1 MFRIIISTVLVGLFF
16 LGCET
21 KRQNFEPE
29 KVAGSVRYDGTLPA
43 SISDVSRYGAT
54 LANGQIITKAGLGK
68 VRLPEGYGL
77 LGEFDERFIAASA
90 CGKLLVLDA
99 TGATVFEYTFEHT
112 VASASVD
119 NNTLA
124 VVDASNRLSL
134 IDMETRTVRYSH
146 KQDNV
151 YALDSR
157 IAAPYFLSSLV
168 LFPTLDGKVVI
179 VDRESATLVRDVV
192 ISSEQFFNNVIFLD
206 VVADRMVVATSKRVI
221 SINPNATVFL
231 DADVKD
237 VIVLENRV
245 FVFTK
250 DGRVMLADADLNV
263 LKERKF
269 PFAVFSGV
277 MHGEFVYVV
286 EKGGY
291 LIATDLDLTTVNV
304 YKLPDEINAPTFVTH
319 KTVFVD
325 NRSFTLNHQ

>member
-1 MFRIIISTVLVGLFF
+1 MFRTIVSMVLVALVF

-29 KVAGSVRYDGTLPA
+29 KIAGSVRYDGTLSSA
-43 SISDVSRYGAT
+43 IVDVSRYGAT
-54 LANGQIITKAGLGK
+54 LENGQVITRTGLGK
-68 VRLPEGYGL
+68 VVLPKEYGF
-77 LGEFDERFIAASA
+77 LGEFDGKLIAAHPD
-90 CGKLLVLDA
+90 GKLLVLDQA
-99 TGATVFEYTFEHT
+99 GAAVFEHTFTHT
-112 VASASVD
+112 VASASVNGD
-119 NNTLA
+119 ELA
-124 VVDASNRLSL
+124 VVDASNRLTL
-134 IDMETRTVRYSH
+134 MDMETKTVRYSH
-146 KQDNV
+146 KQDDV

-179 VDRESATLVRDVV
+179 VDRKSATLIRDVV
-192 ISSEQFFNNVIFLD
+192 VSSEQFFNNIIFLD
-206 VVADRMVVATSKRVI
+206 VVADRMVVATAKRVI
-221 SINPNATVFL
+221 SINPNTTVFL
-231 DADVKD
+231 DADIKD

-277 MHGEFVYVV
+277 IHGEFVYVV

-291 LIATDLDLTTVNV
+291 LIATDLDLITTNV
-304 YKLPDEINAPTFVTH
+304 YTLPDEIDTLIFATKETL
-319 KTVFVD
+319 FVD
-325 NRSFTLNHQ
+325 NRSFTLAR